1 MKKTE
6 YVDRLLEEIRI
17 KPAMYLGKKSL
28 ETLSIFVTGYECA
41 VDEITGSQDA
51 GLFCRMQEFVQDKY
65 NIPMTSRNWAQL
77 ISERTA
83 SPEAAFDLF
92 FELYDEMKQAGW
104 LSLSHSELDEA
115 HDRRMEAA
123 GFRVVRKYDNAAEYE
138 KAE

>member
-1 MKKTE
+1 MNKME

-17 KPAMYLGKKSL
+17 KPAMFLGRKSL
-28 ETLSIFVTGYECA
+28 DTLSIFVTGYECA
-41 VDEITGSQDA
+41 VDEISGSQDV

-65 NIPMTSRNWAQL
+65 HIPMTSRNWIQL
-77 ISERTA
+77 ITERA
-83 SPEAAFDLF
+83 DAPEAAFDLF

-123 GFRVVRKYDNAAEYE
+123 GFRVERKYDNAAEYE
-138 KAE
+138 NAE